1 MKNKLKLSMISL
13 VVNSLEMWDKC
24 SGKKGKF
31 SGKKL
36 YFKNRT
42 SFLHYIWRED
52 NMNQILNIYIK
63 NVWVKLVENVS
74 FTDQS
79 L

>member
-24 SGKKGKF
+24 SGKRGKF

-52 NMNQILNIYIK
+52 NMN
-63 NVWVKLVENVS
+63 
-74 FTDQS
+74 
-79 L
+79 